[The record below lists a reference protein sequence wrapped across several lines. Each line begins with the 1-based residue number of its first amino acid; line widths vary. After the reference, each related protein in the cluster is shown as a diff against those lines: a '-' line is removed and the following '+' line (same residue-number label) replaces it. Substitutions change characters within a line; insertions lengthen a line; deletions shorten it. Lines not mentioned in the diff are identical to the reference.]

1 MTEQNTALVR
11 RAVEEIWNGG
21 DLALAEV
28 LFAST
33 YVNHGGLIPD
43 LVRGPEAITSGVTL
57 YRTAF
62 PTFHLTVEALVAEG
76 AVVELAWAARSTPD
90 RRARDARASAPGTL
104 RGTTRSR
111 LAGGQIAESWTT
123 WDRAG
128 VLRSLGIIPAE
139 EGPGPAPPPR
149 PTGPPQEDAPGGAA
163 PPPPRTPSH
172 RASRGGRTT

>member
-1 MTEQNTALVR
+1 MREQNTALVR

-28 LFAST
+28 LFAPT

-43 LVRGPEAITSGVTL
+43 LVCGPEAIKSGVTL

-76 AVVELAWAARSTPD
+76 AVVDLAWAARSTPD
-90 RRARDARASAPGTL
+90 SRTCDARASALGTL

-128 VLRSLGIIPAE
+128 VLRSLGMIPAE
-139 EGPGPAPPPR
+139 EGPGHASSPR
-149 PTGPPQEDAPGGAA
+149 STGPPHEHAPGGAVPH
-163 PPPPRTPSH
+163 PPQTPSQ
-172 RASRGGRTT
+172 RARRGGWTT